1 MKPQLQLEER
11 DGISGVFILWFKV
24 AFRFQE
30 QGMNREREGQ
40 EKIARVNLVHA
51 FSSTYI
57 RNLVFLQANRFFPS
71 TLILE
76 WHLNV
81 ACTAFHRSR
90 NLIKCVGI

>member
-51 FSSTYI
+51 FSST
-57 RNLVFLQANRFFPS
+57 
-71 TLILE
+71 
-76 WHLNV
+76 
-81 ACTAFHRSR
+81 
-90 NLIKCVGI
+90 